1 MLRQLKKSAF
11 NVIILCITAVLMV
24 AFSIFSVSFSAI
36 FYILIS
42 GLIALV
48 IFLVKNFKEKGDKK

>member
-1 MLRQLKKSAF
+1 
-11 NVIILCITAVLMV
+11 MV

-48 IFLVKNFKEKGDKK
+48 IFLVKNLKEKGAKK